1 MEGRRAVEYAEKRR
15 LWQGRL
21 DEWKDSGLT
30 QAGYCRL
37 HNLDARNFQYWKKR
51 ILPESCAAA
60 ALVEIPVGA
69 LSRRLPVGPTL
80 CLVIDGRYRIEIA
93 PGFDADSLDRLVRVL
108 NRP

>member
-1 MEGRRAVEYAEKRR
+1 MEGKRAVEFAEKRR

-51 ILPESCAAA
+51 ILSKSRAAA

-69 LSRRLPVGPTL
+69 LSGRLPAGPTL
-80 CLVIDGRYRIEIA
+80 CLVIDGRNRIEIT
-93 PGFDADSLDRLVRVL
+93 PGFDADTLDRLIRVL